1 MSLFARQGSKLRSPL
16 AQRFVLGIV
25 LASSAIILMLTA
37 TQIYFDY
44 RSEVGKIDRLL
55 RQIED
60 VHLKPLT
67 QSSWAAN
74 SKDLQL
80 QVEGIIRIGNVELV
94 EVREGS
100 NVVATAGRRAS
111 SELVER
117 QYPMTYVYRDKARE
131 IGTLTVMVG
140 LDPIYRQLW
149 REALGIFISNATVIS
164 LMAVFAF
171 LLFDRLVN
179 RPLLQIATYMNA
191 RELTMPMSP
200 LTLKRP
206 VQSRP
211 DEFDELVTA
220 INLDGS
226 RIMESRVALQKSG
239 ELFDSI
245 VEHIPVMVFV
255 KRASDLRFERFNLY
269 GEKLLGYS
277 RNDLIGKSDYDLWPK
292 AQADDLVALD
302 RKTLASSEVTEIPNE
317 AIKNAS
323 GETRYLHTWKTVLRD
338 EGGKP
343 THLLGISLDITERIQ
358 SEVSRA
364 SLEAQLR
371 ESQKMQAIG
380 TLAGGIAHD
389 FNNILAAILGNT
401 QLAREDSIGNAAA
414 LQSLEEIRKAG
425 TRARDLVKQILSFSR
440 RQPTDRR
447 RIALTHVVEESA
459 QLLRATLPPRI
470 ALQVRYGTAAPEV
483 LADATQIQQ
492 LIINLATNALQAMSE
507 GAGSISIDLDTIVLD
522 AAQVLA
528 QPQLDAL
535 HEAHRGRTV
544 RLSVSDSGPGMDAAM
559 LERIFEPFFTTKA
572 PGEGTGLGLSVV
584 HGIVQGHEGGI
595 VVDSA
600 PGEGT
605 TFCIYLP
612 AAEEAAEVVD
622 ATVAGKAAEGAPA
635 LHRDSGQHIFYLD
648 DEEALVLLVKRLLER
663 RGYRVSG
670 YVQQDEALA
679 ALRANPLAFDLV
691 LTDYNM
697 PGMSGLDVAREAR
710 SIRADL
716 PVAIASGFLDETL
729 RAEAAK
735 VGVRDII
742 FKAIE
747 IDEFCTAVQAVAA
760 SAKAS

>member
-1 MSLFARQGSKLRSPL
+1 
-16 AQRFVLGIV
+16 
-25 LASSAIILMLTA
+25 MLTA

-44 RSEVGKIDRLL
+44 RSEVGKIHRLL

-67 QSSWAAN
+67 QSSWAVN
-74 SKDLQL
+74 SKDLQV
-80 QVEGIIRIGNVELV
+80 QVEGIIRIGNVEFV

-117 QYPMTYVYRDKARE
+117 QYPMTYVYLDKARE
-131 IGTLTVMVG
+131 IGTLTVTVG

-164 LMAVFAF
+164 LVAVFAF

-191 RELTMPMSP
+191 RELNMPISP
-200 LTLKRP
+200 LTLKRL

-220 INLDGS
+220 INLNGS
-226 RIMESRVALQKSG
+226 KIMESQVALQKS
-239 ELFDSI
+239 EEIFDSM

-277 RNDLIGKSDYDLWPK
+277 RNYLIGKSDYDLWPK

-317 AIKNAS
+317 AVKNAN

-447 RIALTHVVEESA
+447 RIALAHVVEESV

-470 ALQVRYGTAAPEV
+470 ALQVRYGTAVPEV
-483 LADATQIQQ
+483 LADATQMQQ
-492 LIINLATNALQAMSE
+492 LIINLATNATQAMSE

-535 HEAHRGRTV
+535 HEADPGRTV

-584 HGIVQGHEGGI
+584 HGIVHGHKGDI

-622 ATVAGKAAEGAPA
+622 ATVSGKAAEGAPA

-648 DEEALVLLVKRLLER
+648 DEEALVFLVKRLLER

-670 YVQQDEALA
+670 YVQQGEALA

-716 PVAIASGFLDETL
+716 PVVIASGFLDETL